1 MVEKYKNWLIVNGNS
16 DTTIVAYIQRVT
28 NFLSKISIN
37 NIDEEQIT
45 NYLLDLKKN
54 NSPSTV
60 NGYRCAIKSLLE
72 YLKKDIK
79 VPKQLKIERKLPEFI
94 TKETFENEVIKV
106 VECICHKPLKIKA
119 ILYFM
124 FFTGI
129 RESEIVSLN
138 RKNINLEK
146 RTAKIYNKKGK
157 SEKIVLFTKKVKDI
171 ISNYFSTENEI
182 TNAFNTS
189 TNAINKMFKKL
200 KPYFKD
206 INLHAHLFRHSY
218 ATHLRNEGFSIEDIK
233 ELLGH
238 KNIQSTMIY
247 AHANIKKIKEK
258 YDKKIK

>member
-1 MVEKYKNWLIVNGNS
+1 VVEKYKNWLIINGNS
-16 DTTIVAYIQRVT
+16 DTTIKAYVQRVN
-28 NFLSKISIN
+28 NFLSKISADK
-37 NIDEEQIT
+37 IDEEQIIT
-45 NYLLDLKKN
+45 YLLELKKN

-60 NGYRCAIKSLLE
+60 NGYRGAIKSLLE
-72 YLKKDIK
+72 YLKIDIQL
-79 VPKQLKIERKLPEFI
+79 PKQLKIEQKLPEFI
-94 TKETFENEVIKV
+94 TKETFEDELIKV
-106 VECICHKPLKIKA
+106 VECICHKPLKMKA

-124 FFTGI
+124 FFTGV

-138 RKNINLEK
+138 RKNIDLEK

-157 SEKIVLFTKKVKDI
+157 SEKIVLFTKKVKGI
-171 ISNYFSTENEI
+171 ISDYFSTENEV

-189 TNAINKMFKKL
+189 TNAINKTFNRL

-206 INLHAHLFRHSY
+206 VNLHAHLFRHSY